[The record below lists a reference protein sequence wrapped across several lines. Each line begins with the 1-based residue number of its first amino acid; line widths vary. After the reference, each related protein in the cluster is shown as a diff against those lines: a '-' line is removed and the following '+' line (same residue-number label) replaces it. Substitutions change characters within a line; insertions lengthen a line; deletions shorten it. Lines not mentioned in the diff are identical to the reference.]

1 MARLYG
7 RRKVVTDLAEPLLA
21 GRTVLLNGPMGSG
34 KSALLEALARRMK
47 KQRRPCGISRSTR
60 SLSDITEALLSA
72 YPAVPGE
79 GRTRR
84 QMRKCEQE
92 IDYSVEVERTFAKFK
107 QGAVK
112 SYLSKLSAAAGM
124 NHIEAAILDRVAQLY
139 PDLFLRLSQYN
150 EKYKDFV
157 DENIAVFNREIQ
169 FYVAFAPHVLPCF
182 RLC

>member
-34 KSALLEALARRMK
+34 KSTLLEALARRMK

-79 GRTRR
+79 GCTRR
-84 QMRKCEQE
+84 QMRSDLAYAAEARP
-92 IDYSVEVERTFAKFK
+92 DALLLDHLGEV
-107 QGAVK
+107 VPN
-112 SYLSKLSAAAGM
+112 SKGICGPCGGPDWGCSLRPTPRSSATM
-124 NHIEAAILDRVAQLY
+124 T
-139 PDLFLRLSQYN
+139 SC
-150 EKYKDFV
+150 
-157 DENIAVFNREIQ
+157 
-169 FYVAFAPHVLPCF
+169 APCT
-182 RLC
+182 

>member
-1 MARLYG
+1 MRGTGLG
-7 RRKVVTDLAEPLLA
+7 VLLA
-21 GRTVLLNGPMGSG
+21 ADAEVVRDHDQLRAMHLTELQYCIIVLPG
-34 KSALLEALARRMK
+34 KVKL
-47 KQRRPCGISRSTR
+47 
-60 SLSDITEALLSA
+60 
-72 YPAVPGE
+72 
-79 GRTRR
+79 
-84 QMRKCEQE
+84 RKCEQE

-124 NHIEAAILDRVAQLY
+124 NHIEAVILDRVAQLY

-157 DENIAVFNREIQ
+157 DESIAVFNREIQ